1 MKVRMKFTKTGPI
14 RYVGHLDFMRYFSR
28 AVARSG
34 LPGAYSGGF
43 SPHLIISFAAPLGV
57 GEETVG
63 DYTDLEL
70 AYKDPYCKDA
80 DELLRLEGLG
90 LKNDELPDAPS
101 GDEMCGEMNRVL
113 TEGVR
118 IISCTRVGQTKKDK
132 AMALVRSASYELY
145 LKESFLPSLE
155 GASLERAVSE
165 FYALPEIICHKKTK
179 KSERDEDIKPLIGHL
194 SASDRDGTLPERFS
208 ERRDFTRCRKIE
220 LTCATGSTQNLKP
233 AMVMEALCRHLS
245 ESFDPYGFQ
254 IVRTDT
260 FAEDGTALDRLGILL

>member
-43 SPHLIISFAAPLGV
+43 SPHLLISFAAPLGV
-57 GEETVG
+57 GEETLG
-63 DYTDLEL
+63 DYADLEL
-70 AYKDPYCKDA
+70 AFKDPYCKDA
-80 DELLRLEGLG
+80 EELLRLEGLG
-90 LKNDELPDAPS
+90 LINEELPDAPT
-101 GDEMCGEMNRVL
+101 GDEMCAEMNRVL

-118 IISCTRVGQTKKDK
+118 ILSCSRVGQTKKDK

-145 LKESFLPSLE
+145 FKETFLPDLE
-155 GASLERAVSE
+155 GVALSAAVSG
-165 FYALPEIICHKKTK
+165 FFNQPEIICHKKTK
-179 KSERDEDIKPLIGHL
+179 KSEKDENIRPLMYAMSVDHKGEMP
-194 SASDRDGTLPERFS
+194 PERFK
-208 ERRDFTRCRKIE
+208 ERREFSRCRKVS

-233 AMVMEALCRHLS
+233 AMVMEAFCRHMDRP
-245 ESFDPYGFQ
+245 FDPYGFQ

-260 FAEDGTALDRLGILL
+260 FAEDGTALSGLGIQL

>member
-43 SPHLIISFAAPLGV
+43 SPHLLISFAAPLGV

-70 AYKDPYCKDA
+70 AFKDPYCRDA

-101 GDEMCGEMNRVL
+101 GDAMCAEMNRVL
-113 TEGVR
+113 TDGVR
-118 IISCTRVGQTKKDK
+118 ILSCVRVGQTKKDK

-145 LKESFLPSLE
+145 LKESFLPDLE
-155 GASLERAVSE
+155 DRALGETVAE

-179 KSERDEDIKPLIGHL
+179 KSERDEDIKTLIGHL
-194 SASDRDGTLPERFS
+194 SAENKGEELPEHLKA
-208 ERRDFTRCRKIE
+208 RRDFSRCRKID

-233 AMVMEALCRHLS
+233 AMVMEALCRYLS
-245 ESFDPYGFQ
+245 APFDPYGFQ

-260 FAEDGTALDRLGILL
+260 FAEDGTALDRLGIRL

>member
-43 SPHLIISFAAPLGV
+43 SPHLLISFAAPLGV

-63 DYTDLEL
+63 DYTDVEL
-70 AYKDPYCKDA
+70 AFQDPYCKDA

-90 LKNDELPDAPS
+90 LKNDELPAAPS
-101 GDEMCGEMNRVL
+101 GEEMCAEMNRVL
-113 TEGVR
+113 TDGVR
-118 IISCTRVGQTKKDK
+118 ILSCVRVGQTKKDK

-145 LKESFLPSLE
+145 LKENFLPDLE
-155 GASLERAVSE
+155 GAPLERAVSD
-165 FYALPEIICHKKTK
+165 FYDLPEIICHKKTK
-179 KSERDEDIKPLIGHL
+179 KSERDEDIKTLISHL
-194 SASDRDGTLPERFS
+194 SAAGQGGMLPERFLK
-208 ERRDFTRCRKIE
+208 RRDFSRCRRID

-245 ESFDPYGFQ
+245 EPFEPYGFQ